1 MSKKLINRIVI
12 ILSLLLF
19 ISSQGIN
26 FSHSHKESE
35 DKNTCEHSG
44 NDTHI
49 HNKHTDKCEICFH
62 NYTSPIFYFSLKTI
76 CFYSSNFQDFYTLR
90 NSLICFE
97 NNTIKLRG
105 PPFWYS

>member
-49 HNKHTDKCEICFH
+49 HNKHTDKCEICQH
-62 NYTSPIFYFSLKTI
+62 NYHSTIFYFQLKTI
-76 CFYSSNFQDFYTLR
+76 HFYKQIDEIVYSENKDFE
-90 NSLICFE
+90 IE
-97 NNTIKLRG
+97 NEYNVYLRG
-105 PPFWYS
+105 PPLFFV